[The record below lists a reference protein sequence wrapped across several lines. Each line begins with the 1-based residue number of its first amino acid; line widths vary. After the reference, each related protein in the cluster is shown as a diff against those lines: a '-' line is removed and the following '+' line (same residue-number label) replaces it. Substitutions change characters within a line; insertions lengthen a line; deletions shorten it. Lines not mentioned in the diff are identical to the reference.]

1 MGRMWKM
8 GKGRKVYRGI
18 KIVCNG
24 EGQSLYLKA

>member
-1 MGRMWKM
+1 MGRIRKI
-8 GKGRKVYRGI
+8 GKERKDYRGI